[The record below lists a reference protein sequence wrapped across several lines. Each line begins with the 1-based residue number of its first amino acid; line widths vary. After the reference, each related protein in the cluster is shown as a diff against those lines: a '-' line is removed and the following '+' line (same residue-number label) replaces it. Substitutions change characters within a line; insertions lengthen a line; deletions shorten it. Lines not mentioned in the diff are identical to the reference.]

1 MKKHY
6 DFSKGTKG
14 KFYIPEDEIN
24 LPIYLEENNREYY
37 MKLAKNNKVGISKLV
52 NNMLSKDKEII
63 ESALKK

>member
-6 DFSKGTKG
+6 DFSKGIKG
-14 KFYIPEDEIN
+14 KFYVPEDEIN